1 METNDE
7 TFFFSWV
14 RKFIFK
20 YPKHT
25 LLRIFQRNIIKYAKK
40 VNNSS
45 RIPRSRYESEAIKIC
60 RNIVQNPETTL
71 EMNTN
76 GERYA
81 TNEKID
87 LIYFIYETSVDVI
100 KNKISREIV
109 ISPKAHETI
118 INIFDGHVRMRR
130 DAKKEIVLMS
140 LKSTLESIVVESKKA
155 LDDANASKK

>member
-1 METNDE
+1 MLDDK
-7 TFFFSWV
+7 SIPV
-14 RKFIFK
+14 
-20 YPKHT
+20 
-25 LLRIFQRNIIKYAKK
+25 
-40 VNNSS
+40 SS
-45 RIPRSRYESEAIKIC
+45 IVSLIAASNGVSPSSIP
-60 RNIVQNPETTL
+60 PL

-118 INIFDGHVRMRR
+118 INIFDGHVKMRR
-130 DAKKEIVLMS
+130 DAKKEMVLNS
-140 LKSTLESIVVESKKA
+140 LKSTLESIVIESKKA
-155 LDDANASKK
+155 LDDAKEASKK